1 MIRIL
6 YIPFSL
12 ALLTLLLVLVV
23 VIIVV
28 VVVVVVVVVFSRHP
42 VIKLASVGIKKR
54 GSRGEILDEWLT
66 IPISCPQRIL
76 LY

>member
-23 VIIVV
+23 VII
-28 VVVVVVVVVFSRHP
+28 VVVVVVVFSRHP